1 MGRAAGALLP
11 QGGAKQGQNSLLV
24 ELSVTWS
31 RAQGLEE
38 FPGLPSLTDRS
49 VGRLSPLFDL
59 EIPNIVLD
67 WSGVSNL

>member
-1 MGRAAGALLP
+1 MGRAAEALLP

-38 FPGLPSLTDRS
+38 FQVYPARLTGL
-49 VGRLSPLFDL
+49 
-59 EIPNIVLD
+59 
-67 WSGVSNL
+67 